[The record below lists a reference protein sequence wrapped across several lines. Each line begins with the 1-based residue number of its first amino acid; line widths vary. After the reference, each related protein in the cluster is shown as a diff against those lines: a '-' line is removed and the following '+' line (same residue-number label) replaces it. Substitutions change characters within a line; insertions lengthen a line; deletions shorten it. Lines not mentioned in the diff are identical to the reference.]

1 MGCLVCY
8 KTKIQCL
15 KMLKLQL
22 DLLPPNGRTA
32 HRLANVQA
40 VVIGVL
46 ERCGRGDEI
55 DPRYIQ
61 LVDNAY
67 ERAQSFITDQIISVE
82 TWYKED
88 EGISN

>member
-1 MGCLVCY
+1 MSCMNCV
-8 KTKIQCL
+8 KTKIDSL

-22 DLLPPNGRTA
+22 NLLPPNGMTA
-32 HRLANVQA
+32 YRLANVQA

-46 ERCGRGDEI
+46 ERCSRGDEI
-55 DPRYIQ
+55 DPRYYQ
-61 LVDNAY
+61 LIDNAY
-67 ERAQSFITDQIISVE
+67 EKAQSFITDQIISVE

>member
-22 DLLPPNGRTA
+22 DLLPPNGRIA

-46 ERCGRGDEI
+46 ERCSRGDEI
-55 DPRYIQ
+55 DPRYYQ
-61 LVDNAY
+61 LIDNAY
-67 ERAQSFITDQIISVE
+67 EKAQLLLTDQIISVE